1 MTIFNVVISVLSMFI
16 MLLKSIMFVLHTWIP
31 LLSAVVHAALV
42 ALYAVSVRNQ
52 SASDM
57 SDPDK
62 PSPGLPW
69 YLSKGCGYATKAN
82 YSYCMQA
89 RASYALTIVMMYV
102 DRGSTS

>member
-31 LLSAVVHAALV
+31 LLSAVVHAALI

-69 YLSKGCGYATKAN
+69 YLSKGCSYATEGN
-82 YSYCMQA
+82 HSYCMQA
-89 RASYALTIVMMYV
+89 RASYAVTIVML
-102 DRGSTS
+102 